1 MAAENTSSTP
11 PYSGNALGVSPAL
24 ASEIGG
30 RLKSARAS
38 SGKSTRQIAD
48 TIKVREQYLSAIEDG
63 RWDDLPRGLNGRG
76 IVRNYA
82 RELLVPI
89 PELEP
94 SEIRNHMNSQVHPF
108 EVSSVAAVTPAQ
120 HTTSNQRYA
129 RPPQPQRTIPRRPV
143 EVAQPVAR
151 SVPGPQ
157 HIKPNRSAF
166 SDADDDTPLGIVTPD
181 VARILGLPTDTPA
194 VNTSRESEKHSN
206 EAPRVDAKEVI
217 SELLKSDVE
226 TGMQQST
233 YKESKKE
240 AKLRDRQKR
249 RVEAEARRMELEHQ
263 RQQQQ
268 RHDQAELHQA
278 QIQQAASSI
287 QHAQAAVV
295 VVGDSQPS
303 YASQVTEHHATSHPT
318 GESLHV
324 TNDVRAIP
332 DPSIPT
338 LLVQDHQKEVA
349 SHQNR
354 GQQIMFV
361 AAAAVLIAAT
371 GAYFF
376 IRQDQRVM
384 ETDEPSQAAAAV
396 PLQMETT
403 VTTPTETNVEPSV
416 ATDAAAQSEF
426 LGMATDAAANT
437 SATNS
442 TVTATENTTTAAAP
456 SEAPASAINS
466 TTTTAPSLA
475 APSVVATAAVVSTST
490 LPTGA
495 ERSATLK
502 LTGDVEMRIII
513 DDKVFFSGRK
523 TAGEMPIKFK
533 DKAEILVRDGSKVSL
548 MYEGWDHGVLGH
560 EGRRRRIVL
569 NAQSAD

>member
-11 PYSGNALGVSPAL
+11 TYSGNALGVSPAL

-30 RLKSARAS
+30 RLKNARAT

-48 TIKVREQYLSAIEDG
+48 TIKVREQYLAAIEDG

-108 EVSSVAAVTPAQ
+108 EVSSVAAVQPAQ

-143 EVAQPVAR
+143 EVAQPASR
-151 SVPGPQ
+151 PAQIAHHP
-157 HIKPNRSAF
+157 KPNRSAF

-194 VNTSRESEKHSN
+194 VKPNRENEKNSN

-226 TGMQQST
+226 SGMQNSSHR
-233 YKESKKE
+233 ESKKE
-240 AKLRDRQKR
+240 AKAREREKKR
-249 RVEAEARRMELEHQ
+249 LAAEAQRMETEHQ
-263 RQQQQ
+263 RNQQQ
-268 RHDQAELHQA
+268 RETAAQPEQTHQHTV
-278 QIQQAASSI
+278 AAS
-287 QHAQAAVV
+287 AQQSPTVV
-295 VVGDSQPS
+295 VVGDSHSQRES
-303 YASQVTEHHATSHPT
+303 YVTQVAAQ
-318 GESLHV
+318 HV
-324 TNDVRAIP
+324 SSNAAVEAQAVNAVRATP

-376 IRQDQRVM
+376 IRQDHRVM
-384 ETDEPSQAAAAV
+384 ETEEVPQAAA
-396 PLQMETT
+396 PLQTEA
-403 VTTPTETNVEPSV
+403 TPVASAETNIAP
-416 ATDAAAQSEF
+416 ATTDATAPSAAVS
-426 LGMATDAAANT
+426 DT
-437 SATNS
+437 SAA
-442 TVTATENTTTAAAP
+442 TAATTAAAATTENATATTP
-456 SEAPASAINS
+456 AVEAQ
-466 TTTTAPSLA
+466 TATSP
-475 APSVVATAAVVSTST
+475 ATAAVVPTTTST
-490 LPTGA
+490 TTSAIAVAPVAVAPATGSSALGA
-495 ERSATLK
+495 ERTATLK
-502 LTGDVEMRIII
+502 LSGDVEMRIVI

-548 MYEGWDHGVLGH
+548 VYEGWDHGALGH